1 MDRLLREIRKDFDLT
16 ACEEFTVEAGR
27 PDTIT
32 LEKLRVMAQNG
43 VDRISINPQTL
54 NNSVLKAIGRRHTAE
69 DFLDAWKLSE
79 EFSPAPEI
87 KLNVLLL
94 HIR

>member
-1 MDRLLREIRKDFDLT
+1 
-16 ACEEFTVEAGR
+16 
-27 PDTIT
+27 
-32 LEKLRVMAQNG
+32 MAQNG

-79 EFSPAPEI
+79 EFHFDRNVDLIAGLPEDTFESFRSTI
-87 KLNVLLL
+87 EQVLRSTRKILRY
-94 HIR
+94 IP